1 MNIRT
6 VIEPIATERRLTENP
21 VMERAQI
28 ENPVMER
35 AQQSW
40 RLGNPAGCELVPGAP
55 RKAWGARSESGAPSN

>member
-6 VIEPIATERRLTENP
+6 VIEPIAMERRLT
-21 VMERAQI
+21 